1 MALSLSH
8 VSALSTASR
17 AQRQGRRQWLRFPRG
32 SGRLPEQSDTTAW
45 VAAAQ
50 QRRCSCNAAEDVAR
64 LGATSRRELVSA
76 VTLLG
81 LGCVGSGQAAHATY
95 VEEERATS
103 VFDGAQSGVVSLAN
117 YVISSEEETAE
128 GVGSGI
134 VWDKLGHV
142 ITNYH
147 CIAKLANDRTGSQVA
162 KVEISLPGG
171 RTAVYR
177 AALVGYEKGQDLA
190 VLRVEAPAEE
200 LSPVKIGTSNDLRI
214 GQSVYAIGN
223 PFGLQHTL
231 TVGCVSG
238 LDRTIPSISGDRIFG
253 VIQTDAAISAGNS
266 GGALLDS
273 SGRLVG
279 INTATFT
286 KKGSGR
292 SSGVNFAVPVDI
304 VMATVPRIIVNN
316 SG

>member
-147 CIAKLANDRTGSQVA
+147 CIAKLANDRTGSQVIRTPLRPSLSINSPVYPKRASMRRVVGLSDLA
-162 KVEISLPGG
+162 KVEVYCALIGLLLALAGCQGG
-171 RTAVYR
+171 DF
-177 AALVGYEKGQDLA
+177 AARWAYCGVPCGAG
-190 VLRVEAPAEE
+190 
-200 LSPVKIGTSNDLRI
+200 
-214 GQSVYAIGN
+214 
-223 PFGLQHTL
+223 GL
-231 TVGCVSG
+231 
-238 LDRTIPSISGDRIFG
+238 
-253 VIQTDAAISAGNS
+253 
-266 GGALLDS
+266 
-273 SGRLVG
+273 
-279 INTATFT
+279 
-286 KKGSGR
+286 
-292 SSGVNFAVPVDI
+292 
-304 VMATVPRIIVNN
+304 
-316 SG
+316 